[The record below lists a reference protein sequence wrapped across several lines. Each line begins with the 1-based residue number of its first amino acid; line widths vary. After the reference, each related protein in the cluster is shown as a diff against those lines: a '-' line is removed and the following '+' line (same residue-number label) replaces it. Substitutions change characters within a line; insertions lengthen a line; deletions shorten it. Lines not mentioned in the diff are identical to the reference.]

1 MSGRAWSRTD
11 SLEGRKPLVK
21 PTLERAFDDWK
32 EREALAEAMIPLIG
46 QLYRRNVVIYIH
58 GVPLFNESVIE
69 IMRIHRRVRQIEKNE
84 LSEFETHPMIAIL
97 ATLDLAP
104 AHVDIGKLAS
114 AFMADSGGL
123 SVEDYVRAACV
134 DILGVQPV
142 VSHPPR
148 DVVVYGFGR
157 IGRLVMRLLVEKAG
171 GGQNLVPRAVV
182 LRAPKD
188 PVKDLHKRA
197 SLIRRDSIHGPF
209 KGTIRVDEAHQALI
223 CNGNVIRFIYASDPG
238 AIDYTVYGI
247 HDALIIDSTG
257 AWRDMDGLGRHLTS
271 KGVSKVLLTTS
282 GKGDMKNIVSGV
294 NSHIITPED
303 QLVAAASCTTN
314 AIVPVLK
321 AINDRFGI
329 VHGHMETVHAYTDD
343 QNLHDNT
350 HSKERRGRSAP
361 LNMVLT
367 ESNATSSVGKLL
379 PELAGKLTGNSIRV
393 PVPNV
398 SMAILNL
405 TVEESTTR
413 EQVCD
418 FLRDVSLN
426 SAMQRQIDYTESSE
440 VVSSDFVGNR
450 HAGIID
456 GHATIVNGQ
465 QIVLYVWYDNEFGY
479 SCQVVRCAQKMAGI
493 HYPLVP
499 KQPASA
505 E

>member
-1 MSGRAWSRTD
+1 
-11 SLEGRKPLVK
+11 
-21 PTLERAFDDWK
+21 
-32 EREALAEAMIPLIG
+32 
-46 QLYRRNVVIYIH
+46 
-58 GVPLFNESVIE
+58 
-69 IMRIHRRVRQIEKNE
+69 
-84 LSEFETHPMIAIL
+84 
-97 ATLDLAP
+97 
-104 AHVDIGKLAS
+104 
-114 AFMADSGGL
+114 
-123 SVEDYVRAACV
+123 
-134 DILGVQPV
+134 
-142 VSHPPR
+142 
-148 DVVVYGFGR
+148 
-157 IGRLVMRLLVEKAG
+157 
-171 GGQNLVPRAVV
+171 
-182 LRAPKD
+182 
-188 PVKDLHKRA
+188 
-197 SLIRRDSIHGPF
+197 
-209 KGTIRVDEAHQALI
+209 
-223 CNGNVIRFIYASDPG
+223 
-238 AIDYTVYGI
+238 
-247 HDALIIDSTG
+247 
-257 AWRDMDGLGRHLTS
+257 
-271 KGVSKVLLTTS
+271 LLTTS

-465 QIVLYVWYDNEFGY
+465 QMVLYVWYDNEFGY

>member
-1 MSGRAWSRTD
+1 
-11 SLEGRKPLVK
+11 
-21 PTLERAFDDWK
+21 
-32 EREALAEAMIPLIG
+32 
-46 QLYRRNVVIYIH
+46 
-58 GVPLFNESVIE
+58 
-69 IMRIHRRVRQIEKNE
+69 
-84 LSEFETHPMIAIL
+84 
-97 ATLDLAP
+97 
-104 AHVDIGKLAS
+104 
-114 AFMADSGGL
+114 
-123 SVEDYVRAACV
+123 
-134 DILGVQPV
+134 
-142 VSHPPR
+142 
-148 DVVVYGFGR
+148 
-157 IGRLVMRLLVEKAG
+157 
-171 GGQNLVPRAVV
+171 
-182 LRAPKD
+182 
-188 PVKDLHKRA
+188 
-197 SLIRRDSIHGPF
+197 
-209 KGTIRVDEAHQALI
+209 
-223 CNGNVIRFIYASDPG
+223 
-238 AIDYTVYGI
+238 
-247 HDALIIDSTG
+247 
-257 AWRDMDGLGRHLTS
+257 
-271 KGVSKVLLTTS
+271 
-282 GKGDMKNIVSGV
+282 MKNIVSGV
-294 NSHIITPED
+294 NSHTIEADD

-405 TVEESTTR
+405 TVEEATTR
-413 EQVCD
+413 DEVCD
-418 FLRDVSLN
+418 FLRDCSLN

-450 HAGIID
+450 HACIID

-465 QIVLYVWYDNEFGY
+465 QMVLYVWYDNEFGY

-505 E
+505 EQ